1 MGLSH
6 LDAAGRARMVDVGD
20 KPVTLRTATANG
32 VVRMSQHAFEL
43 VRDSELGKGDVAATA
58 ELAGVM
64 AGKRTSELVPLCHQ
78 VPLDRI
84 EVVLQERP
92 ELPGVEVT
100 ATVRATARTGV
111 EMEALV
117 ATSIACCTVY
127 DMVKSVDR
135 GATIESV
142 RVIHKTGGTRGD
154 WSANRH
160 DTGVEEQ

>member
-1 MGLSH
+1 MTLSH
-6 LDAAGRARMVDVGD
+6 LDAAGRARMVDVGE
-20 KPVTLRTATANG
+20 KPVSVRTAVAVG
-32 VVRMSQHAFEL
+32 VVRMSREAFDL
-43 VRDSELGKGDVAATA
+43 VRDNELGKGDVVATA

-84 EVVLQERP
+84 EVVVAERP
-92 ELPGVEVT
+92 ELPGLEVT

-117 ATSIACCTVY
+117 ATSVACCTVY

-135 GATIESV
+135 SAVIESV
-142 RVIHKTGGTRGD
+142 RVINKTGGTRGD
-154 WSANRH
+154 WSADRH
-160 DTGVEEQ
+160 DTGVEEE

>member
-1 MGLSH
+1 M
-6 LDAAGRARMVDVGD
+6 
-20 KPVTLRTATANG
+20 
-32 VVRMSQHAFEL
+32 VRMSPRALEL
-43 VRDSELGKGDVAATA
+43 VRDSELGKGDVATTA

-92 ELPGVEVT
+92 ELPGVEIT

-135 GATIESV
+135 GAAIESV
-142 RVIHKTGGTRGD
+142 RVIHKTGGSRGD
-154 WSANRH
+154 WSAVSH
-160 DTGVEEQ
+160 DTEAEEA